1 MDEGGRKADLKL
13 VLVGHAAV
21 GKTAIVTRLV
31 KGTDMFVADGSAA
44 PTIGASFA
52 MKEWRGLFAAIWDT
66 AGAERYAPLSSFYLR
81 RANAAFV
88 VYDVTDEDSFKRAE
102 ELWSLV
108 EEARNKMDLV
118 EGDPAKVVVQPERA
132 RGLAQQRG
140 GMFFEVSA
148 LRSTGIFESFDAVCS
163 KVFPDQK
170 GGSSRPKTTQQQSRP
185 SGVVLGMR
193 STSDAGD
200 TPKANNC
207 CG

>member
-1 MDEGGRKADLKL
+1 
-13 VLVGHAAV
+13 
-21 GKTAIVTRLV
+21 
-31 KGTDMFVADGSAA
+31 
-44 PTIGASFA
+44 
-52 MKEWRGLFAAIWDT
+52 
-66 AGAERYAPLSSFYLR
+66 
-81 RANAAFV
+81 
-88 VYDVTDEDSFKRAE
+88 
-102 ELWSLV
+102 
-108 EEARNKMDLV
+108 MDLV

-193 STSDAGD
+193 STSDAGG